1 MEPPCHVTTALRPNV
16 KLLGLVMMMTILIH
30 QVDEPR
36 TYGMAGQFVGNGSE
50 GQTIHKCDVLCMGC
64 ITWLT
69 GWVGESPK

>member
-1 MEPPCHVTTALRPNV
+1 
-16 KLLGLVMMMTILIH
+16 MMMTILIH